1 MQQAHYKMKKLIMKA
16 NNFNTTTPKKQ
27 RYKNDNSHK
36 NKILKTTFLNHKDR
50 KKKKPYQTAKR
61 HAQKDERKKNNK
73 H

>member
-16 NNFNTTTPKKQ
+16 NNFNTTTPKK
-27 RYKNDNSHK
+27 KDIKMTIHIK
-36 NKILKTTFLNHKDR
+36 KILKTTFLNHKDR

>member
-1 MQQAHYKMKKLIMKA
+1 MKKLIMKA

-50 KKKKPYQTAKR
+50 KKKKPY
-61 HAQKDERKKNNK
+61 
-73 H
+73 